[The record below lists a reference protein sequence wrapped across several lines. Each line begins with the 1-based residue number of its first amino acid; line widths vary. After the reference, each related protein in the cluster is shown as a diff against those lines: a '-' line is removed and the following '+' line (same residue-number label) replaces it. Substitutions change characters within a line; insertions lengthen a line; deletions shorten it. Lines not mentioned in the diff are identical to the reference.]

1 MKILVTGTAGFIGY
15 HLAKK
20 LLNRGDEVVGLDN
33 INDYYD
39 VNLKYARLNE
49 LGINKENLGSE
60 VLTSSII
67 NSTKYPKHKFVKM
80 DLADKN
86 SIYNLFETEKFD
98 AVCNL
103 AAQAGVRY
111 SIENPHAYIDSNVKG
126 FMNILEACRHNGV
139 KNLSYASSSSVYGL
153 NKSQPFKTSDHT
165 DHPVSLYAATKKS
178 NEMMAHTYSH
188 LYGIQTT
195 GLRFFTVYG
204 PYGRPDMAPMLFA
217 DAILNDR
224 AIKVFNHGNM
234 SRDFTY
240 VDDIVDGIIKVID
253 NPAKSLE
260 PRTCS
265 GQNLPADRS
274 TAPYKVYN
282 IGNNNPVQLLDFIK
296 TLEKAIGKE
305 ATKNF
310 MDMQDGDVVSTYAD
324 VSDLINDFGYK
335 PDTSL
340 EVGIERFVK
349 WYKEF
354 YLKESASTKG
364 EN

>member
-20 LLNRGDEVVGLDN
+20 LLMRGDEVVGLDN

-39 VNLKYARLNE
+39 VNLKYARLDE
-49 LGINKENLGSE
+49 LGIDARHCDSNEAIQ
-60 VLTSSII
+60 SS
-67 NSTKYPKHKFVKM
+67 KYPNHKFIKANLE
-80 DLADKN
+80 DSQTINK
-86 SIYNLFETEKFD
+86 LFESEKFD

-111 SIENPHAYIDSNVKG
+111 SLENPHAYIQSNVVG
-126 FMNILEACRHNGV
+126 FMNILEACRNYGV
-139 KNLSYASSSSVYGL
+139 KNLSYASSSSVYGT
-153 NKSQPFKTSDHT
+153 NISQPFKTT
-165 DHPVSLYAATKKS
+165 DMTDTPVSLYAATKKA
-178 NEMMAHTYSH
+178 NELMAHTYSH

-204 PYGRPDMAPMLFA
+204 EYGRPDMAPMLFA
-217 DAILNDR
+217 DAITHDR
-224 AIKVFNHGNM
+224 PIKVFNHGNM

-240 VDDIVDGIIKVID
+240 VGDIVDGVIRVID
-253 NPAKSLE
+253 NPSVF
-260 PRTCS
+260 
-265 GQNLPADRS
+265 
-274 TAPYKVYN
+274 KVYN
-282 IGNNNPVQLLDFIK
+282 IGNNSPVQLLDFIK
-296 TLEKAIGKE
+296 ILENSLGKV
-305 ATKNF
+305 AVKNF

-340 EVGIERFVK
+340 EVGIDRFVK

-354 YLKESASTKG
+354 YSDKK
-364 EN
+364 

>member
-20 LLNRGDEVVGLDN
+20 LLERGDEVVGLDN

-49 LGINKENLGSE
+49 LGIDKDELKDN
-60 VLTSSII
+60 VLVSSK
-67 NSTKYPKHKFVKM
+67 TYPKHKFIKANLE
-80 DLADKN
+80 DSQTIN
-86 SIYNLFETEKFD
+86 QLFETEKFD

-111 SIENPHAYIDSNVKG
+111 SIENPHAYIQSNVVG
-126 FMNILEACRHNGV
+126 FMNILEACRNYDV

-178 NEMMAHTYSH
+178 NELMAHTYSH
-188 LYGIQTT
+188 LYNIATT
-195 GLRFFTVYG
+195 GLRFFTVYSEW
-204 PYGRPDMAPMLFA
+204 GRPDMAPMLFA
-217 DAILNDR
+217 DAITNDR
-224 AIKVFNHGNM
+224 PIKVFNHGNM

-240 VDDIVDGIIKVID
+240 VGDIVDGIIKVID
-253 NPAKSLE
+253 NPATPIDNSQFSILNSQFK
-260 PRTCS
+260 
-265 GQNLPADRS
+265 NLPPQVS
-274 TAPYKVYN
+274 TAPYRIYN
-282 IGNNNPVQLLDFIK
+282 IGSNSPVQLLDFIK

-324 VSDLINDFGYK
+324 VSDLMNDFGYK

-354 YLKESASTKG
+354 YG
-364 EN
+364 EKIK